1 MKKRNKVF
9 IASSIDGYIAD
20 KRGGI
25 EWLQAVPNPD
35 HDDMGYKL
43 FMKEVDALIMG
54 RNTFE
59 TVCGF
64 DIDWPYAKPVY
75 VLSRTLKSMPSKF
88 RDKAELVHGDL
99 KEVLEHIHAKG
110 QNQLYIDGGGTIQS
124 FLREDLID
132 DLILTTIPIVL
143 GGGIP
148 LFSEQDTQLEFDLV
162 ETKVFLGQ
170 VVQRHY
176 QRKIRH

>member
-20 KRGGI
+20 RAGGI
-25 EWLQAVPNPD
+25 DWLQSVPNPD
-35 HDDMGYKL
+35 HDDMGYNS
-43 FMKEVDALIMG
+43 FIKEVDALVMG

-64 DIDWPYAKPVY
+64 DIEWPYTKPVY
-75 VLSRTLKSMPSKF
+75 VLSRRLKSVAAKF
-88 RDKAELVHGDL
+88 QDKAELVHGDL
-99 KEVLEHIHAKG
+99 REVLECIHAKG
-110 QNQLYIDGGGTIQS
+110 HGQLYVDGGGTIQS
-124 FLREDLID
+124 FLKEGLID

-148 LFSEQDTQLEFDLV
+148 LFSEMDTPLEFDLI
-162 ETKVFLGQ
+162 ETKVYLDQ
-170 VVQRHY
+170 IVQRHY
-176 QRKIRH
+176 KRKNRN